1 MTTTPATAAVATTT
15 DQTPLRDARPPRP
28 GVSVRVRIT
37 ATVALLATVALALA
51 GLIVYVVE
59 GRRVDDRTVASAQQD
74 LDAFADGLSRA
85 NGTGETLKAT
95 LKLFV
100 RRNVPDP
107 HECLIGFVGAVPE
120 VGTPDPDTGEPD
132 PLVADAEF
140 RSTVMDLLDRGD
152 STATMDTGRGDVL
165 ISLQPVRQGD
175 ESGALVV
182 VSYLEPDRVGLR
194 DTMRTYAIVAALSLL
209 MIVGFAF
216 VQAGRLLGPLRA
228 VRQTADEISD
238 SDLSRRLPVRG
249 NDDITALTR
258 TFNGMLD
265 RLEASFTGQRQL
277 LDDAGHEL
285 RTPLTV
291 LQGHLELLD
300 VGDPVEVA
308 ETRDLLLDEVD
319 RMARLVNDLILL
331 AKTDRPDFLDV
342 APVDVDQL
350 TRTVLAKAGG
360 LAERDWQLDQTATV
374 TARGDEQRITQALLQ
389 LAHNAVKHTGPGDT
403 IALGSVVDGASVLWW
418 VRDTGPG
425 VPAGDRERIFER
437 FGRGADEEQHED
449 GFGLGLS
456 IVAAIARAHGGSA
469 WLDASYDE
477 GARFVVSVPY
487 DAPPAPPSYDDV
499 PADDT
504 RPLSVAGAR

>member
-1 MTTTPATAAVATTT
+1 M
-15 DQTPLRDARPPRP
+15 
-28 GVSVRVRIT
+28 RVRIT
-37 ATVALLATVALALA
+37 ATVALLATIALALA

-59 GRRVDDRTVASAQQD
+59 GRRVDDRTVASAQQE
-74 LDAFADGLSRA
+74 LDEFSQGLTTA
-85 NGTGETLKAT
+85 VGTGPDLTAT
-95 LKLFV
+95 LRAFL
-100 RRNVPDP
+100 RRNVPEPD
-107 HECLIGFVGAVPE
+107 ECLLGFVGDVVA
-120 VGTPDPDTGEPD
+120 VGTPDPATGESD
-132 PLVADAEF
+132 PIKDDPEF
-140 RSTVMDLLDRGD
+140 RSTVRAMIDEGESTTRIDTPRGD
-152 STATMDTGRGDVL
+152 AM

-175 ESGALVV
+175 EAGAMVV
-182 VSYLEPDRVGLR
+182 VSYLENDRAGLH

-216 VQAGRLLGPLRA
+216 GQAGRLLGPLRA

-238 SDLSRRLPVRG
+238 TDLSRRLPVRG

-265 RLEASFTGQRQL
+265 RLESSFVGQRQL

-300 VGDPVEVA
+300 VGNPTEVA

-342 APVDVDQL
+342 APVDVDRL

-360 LAERDWQLDQTATV
+360 LAERDWQLDQTAAV

-403 IALGSVVDGASVLWW
+403 IALGSIVDGASVLWW

-425 VPAGDRERIFER
+425 VPVGDRERIFER

-499 PADDT
+499 PVDDT